1 MTIQLYK
8 AATGEKALVVNHQ
21 LILDGEPED
30 DSAALVEQIDGEE
43 VRSAGNEGAAVVG
56 HP

>member
-21 LILDGEPED
+21 LILDGELKTT
-30 DSAALVEQIDGEE
+30 AL
-43 VRSAGNEGAAVVG
+43 RWLS
-56 HP
+56 